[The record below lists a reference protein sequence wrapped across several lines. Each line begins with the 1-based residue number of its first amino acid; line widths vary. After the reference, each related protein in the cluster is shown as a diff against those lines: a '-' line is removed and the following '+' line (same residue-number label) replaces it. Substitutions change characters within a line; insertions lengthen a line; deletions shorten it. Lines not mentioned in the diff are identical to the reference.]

1 MSFHQGHLGA
11 QFPEN
16 GGHLHPHRAAAHHQ
30 QVPGQVVDG
39 EDFVGQE
46 DPGALGKQGQAGRA
60 GAGGDHHFGGLHE
73 AKLPVLLHFDFIGG
87 NESAS
92 ALHQGDAMRLEKAAD
107 AALSAPKPPALSG
120 R

>member
-30 QVPGQVVDG
+30 QVPGQVIDG

-46 DPGALGKQGQAGRA
+46 DPGA
-60 GAGGDHHFGGLHE
+60 
-73 AKLPVLLHFDFIGG
+73 
-87 NESAS
+87 
-92 ALHQGDAMRLEKAAD
+92 
-107 AALSAPKPPALSG
+107 
-120 R
+120 